1 MIPMHEND
9 VVITGMGIISPLGL
23 NARDS
28 SCNFDES
35 RFPVPVPLPQLAGS
49 PMQDN
54 LAFKIPD
61 FNAGKLLGG
70 KRMLKYMSEA
80 SVLGCIAA
88 KEAAADAGM
97 AQRFTPE
104 RTGLFAATGLAT
116 ADIDDVRP
124 VIEKSMDEKGNFSC
138 RLLGKQGLASA
149 NPLMSF
155 KILSNIP
162 ACLVS
167 IQENV
172 KGASLIFNPWEGQA
186 GAALYE
192 AWLSII
198 CGESDCALA
207 GGADFASH
215 PSTYVYLRQSNI
227 LGNGEFPSVGAA
239 YLFMEKA
246 ETAIRDKKSIYAVI
260 AGMELETSELPVN
273 DPMSEKIGRCFA
285 AAPAIQLALAAR
297 TNRGNIEITGVD
309 RMTFRV
315 RLEDPA

>member
-1 MIPMHEND
+1 MHESD
-9 VVITGMGIISPLGL
+9 VVITGLGIICPLGL

-28 SCNFDES
+28 SYNFVES
-35 RFPVPVPLPQLAGS
+35 RFPAPAPIPQLAGS

-54 LAFKIPD
+54 LAFRIPD
-61 FNAGKLLGG
+61 FNAGELLGG
-70 KRMLKYMSEA
+70 RRMLKYMSEA

-97 AQRFTPE
+97 TQRFSPE

-116 ADIDDVRP
+116 ADINEVRP
-124 VIEKSMDEKGNFSC
+124 VIERSIDEEGNFSC
-138 RLLGKQGLASA
+138 HLLGKKGLASA
-149 NPLMSF
+149 NPLLSF
-155 KILSNIP
+155 KILANIP
-162 ACLVS
+162 PCLIS
-167 IQENV
+167 IQEKI
-172 KGASLIFNPWEGQA
+172 KGANLIFNPWEGQA

-215 PSTYVYLRQSNI
+215 PSTYVYLRQSGI
-227 LGNGEFPSVGAA
+227 LGNGEFPSAGAA

-246 ETAIRDKKSIYAVI
+246 ETAIRDNKSIYAVI
-260 AGMELETSELPVN
+260 TEMELENSELPVN
-273 DPMSEKIGRCFA
+273 DPMSGKIGRCFA

-297 TNRGNIEITGVD
+297 ANSGNLEITGVD

-315 RLEDPA
+315 RLGVPS